1 MMDYLLE
8 PDKACCYD
16 SSLKSDAEVFVMLV
30 SWLGFSD
37 KI

>member
-16 SSLKSDAEVFVMLV
+16 SSLKSDAGVLA
-30 SWLGFSD
+30 WIL
-37 KI
+37 